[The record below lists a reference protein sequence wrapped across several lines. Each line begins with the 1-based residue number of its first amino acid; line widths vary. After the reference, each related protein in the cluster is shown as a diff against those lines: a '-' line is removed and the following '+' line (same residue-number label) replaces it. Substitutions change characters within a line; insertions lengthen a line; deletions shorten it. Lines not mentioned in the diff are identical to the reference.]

1 MSEGANEL
9 PLRVDVEPAL
19 PLVGAG
25 RRRTG
30 ERLDPAIVERI
41 IEMRRQ
47 GCTVTQI
54 QRELGSDPRTIL
66 SVIRHAQDAGML
78 TPARDHLLTMVEDL
92 ARMSGDEMLRR
103 LTSAPHTVPAN
114 VLPIMFG
121 VAVDKRMVL
130 QAETEAATGRTEE
143 IDPVERLKDA
153 YAGLRAEI
161 ESHPLQD
168 TPPAK
173 GVEPLDE

>member
-1 MSEGANEL
+1 MSEPIEL
-9 PLRVDVEPAL
+9 PLHVDAEPSL

-30 ERLDPAIVERI
+30 ERLDPAVVERI
-41 IEMRRQ
+41 LEMRRD

-54 QRELGSDPRTIL
+54 QRELGSDHRTIL
-66 SVIRHAQDAGML
+66 SVIRHAQDAGL
-78 TPARDHLLTMVEDL
+78 LPATRDHLLAMVEDV
-92 ARMSGDEMLRR
+92 ARLTGEEMLRR
-103 LTSAPHTVPAN
+103 LVAAPNTVPAN

-121 VAVDKRMVL
+121 VAVDKRAVL
-130 QAETEAATGRTEE
+130 QAEAEASTGRTDVV
-143 IDPVERLKDA
+143 DPVERLKDA

-168 TPPAK
+168 APPAQ
-173 GVEPLDE
+173 GVEPLTQ